1 MDSFRPA
8 LLAVALVA
16 SATSMALS
24 QEDLAEETKP
34 SAELIID
41 AEETIIKEPALAPG
55 EEPLPAMDGGLPG
68 EQNIFGNDLFG
79 TGTGI
84 YAPRTP
90 RIPARVPLL
99 EDPQEA
105 ERKMRIRL
113 RKIKAGL
120 DRDPRLI
127 ELEEMAAKAPTPEDY
142 RAARRAYYTV
152 FFEKVRRADSS
163 LKDYADKLEKESL
176 AGLYQTRVEPT
187 WPLQAAPEPQP
198 HAGFVPAP
206 EYSLELP
213 ADEQPIALP

>member
-8 LLAVALVA
+8 LLAVALMAIAPVA
-16 SATSMALS
+16 LAQETS
-24 QEDLAEETKP
+24 EEETKP

-55 EEPLPAMDGGLPG
+55 EEPLPPMDGGLPG
-68 EQNIFGNDLFG
+68 EQNIFGSDLFG

-90 RIPARVPLL
+90 QIPARVPLL

-120 DRDPRLI
+120 DQDPRLM
-127 ELEEMAAKAPTPEDY
+127 ELEEMADKAPTPEDY

-152 FFEKVRRADSS
+152 FFDKVRRADAS

-187 WPLQAAPEPQP
+187 WPLRPAPEPQP
-198 HAGFVPAP
+198 RAKFVPAA
-206 EYSLELP
+206 EYPQQLP
-213 ADEQPIALP
+213 ADEQPLALP

>member
-1 MDSFRPA
+1 M
-8 LLAVALVA
+8 LVVAFA
-16 SATSMALS
+16 SCVPCIAFA
-24 QEDLAEETKP
+24 QDKPQEETKP

-41 AEETIIKEPALAPG
+41 AEQTIVKEPALAPG
-55 EEPLPAMDGGLPG
+55 EEPLPPMDGGLPG

-90 RIPARVPLL
+90 QIPARVPLL

-120 DRDPRLI
+120 DRDPYLM

-163 LKDYADKLEKESL
+163 LKDYTDKLEKQSL

-187 WPLQAAPEPQP
+187 WPLRPAPEPQP
-198 HAGFVPAP
+198 KAKFVPAP
-206 EYSLELP
+206 EYPQELQ
-213 ADEQPIALP
+213 ADEQPVALP